1 LEFQELKEKLLKLL
15 EEDCPNHLSASL
27 LAPLSAKQGEE
38 ATKENL
44 IGVAKEAIILK
55 IDLPKQAPVAH
66 WAHQQHWLT
75 SRSRGWKLLLPG
87 RLVSHLAGDWR
98 NISKATVI
106 SWMIVEGNPRLFA
119 KLKGENLEELR

>member
-1 LEFQELKEKLLKLL
+1 MKEKLLNLL

-27 LAPLSAKQGEE
+27 LAHLSAKQGKE

-66 WAHQQHWLT
+66 
-75 SRSRGWKLLLPG
+75 
-87 RLVSHLAGDWR
+87 
-98 NISKATVI
+98 
-106 SWMIVEGNPRLFA
+106 
-119 KLKGENLEELR
+119 